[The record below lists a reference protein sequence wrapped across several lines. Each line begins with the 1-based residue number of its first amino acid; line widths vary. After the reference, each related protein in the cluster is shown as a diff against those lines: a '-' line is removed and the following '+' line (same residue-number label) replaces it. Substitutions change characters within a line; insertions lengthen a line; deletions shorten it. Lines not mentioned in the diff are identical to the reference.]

1 MAHVEA
7 PDVEREAPLGGH
19 VLDGEIPKLRDRRV
33 LRLGGNPAG
42 ERVGG
47 VMADG
52 HMGRVNETGG
62 EQIGPNVQGE
72 CMSDLTDGTSGAE
85 PEARRHRQLFTPLD
99 PADFS
104 SDLGQQIRAL
114 RQSKGLTL
122 EAIAQRSGISIGA
135 LSQVERGKGNPAFFT
150 LIKIA
155 HALEVPLTNLL
166 SLETRASPVVR
177 VDQRRPLAPHFFDAE
192 GVQAELLTPDLDR
205 QLQVVRYLLPVG
217 ASTEPTPFSHH
228 GEEFL
233 TVLAGALV
241 VGLDGVEHELGR
253 GDSIAFSA
261 MAPHWFANPGP
272 GDAEVLFACTPPTF

>member
-1 MAHVEA
+1 VSE
-7 PDVEREAPLGGH
+7 
-19 VLDGEIPKLRDRRV
+19 
-33 LRLGGNPAG
+33 
-42 ERVGG
+42 
-47 VMADG
+47 
-52 HMGRVNETGG
+52 
-62 EQIGPNVQGE
+62 
-72 CMSDLTDGTSGAE
+72 LTDGPTGVDAE
-85 PEARRHRQLFTPLD
+85 LGPDGRTPLFTPMD
-99 PADFS
+99 PAEFS

-166 SLETRASPVVR
+166 SLETRGSPVVR
-177 VDQRRPLAPHFFDAE
+177 AEQRRPLAPHFFEHE

-205 QLQVVRYLLPVG
+205 QLQVVRYLLPAG
-217 ASTEPTPFSHH
+217 ASTQSTPFSHH

-241 VGLDGVEHELGR
+241 VGLEGVEHELAV
-253 GDSIAFSA
+253 GDSIAFAA
-261 MAPHWFANPGP
+261 MTPHWFANPGP
-272 GDAEVLFACTPPTF
+272 GEAELLFTCTPPTF